1 MFSTRRINSIVQ
13 GFFYYFYGRISTSV
27 QVDYNGI
34 STLENVFNL
43 KNIYLCVSVF
53 PIFIEEYL
61 PLCEFWWKCYIPEEY
76 TPLYEWF
83 SIFCVRV
90 FSTLENILYQKN
102 IHLSLSVFQFFF
114 NKENFPLYKLTKI
127 VFSTQENVI

>member
-43 KNIYLCVSVF
+43 KNIYLCASVF
-53 PIFIEEYL
+53 QIFIEEYL
-61 PLCEFWWKCYIPEEY
+61 PLCKFWCFLHLKMLSTWRIY
-76 TPLYEWF
+76 TSVWGILNF
-83 SIFCVRV
+83 FCARV
-90 FSTLENILYQKN
+90 FYTWKYLYQKN
-102 IHLSLSVFQFFF
+102 IHFSLSGC
-114 NKENFPLYKLTKI
+114 
-127 VFSTQENVI
+127 FSIKHIYPCASWLKFCFLH